1 MLNITQ
7 HYNEDSRRCPI
18 NEVEYTGEKFPIS
31 ASNVKRF
38 GVKVEPGRRELYDIF
53 IKLAVATYANGGK
66 VDAVSLGRL
75 AILVAQEAAKAGFAD
90 MVVDFRTEEGRKR
103 EREAAA
109 VDAKRK
115 DGVITY
121 GTGFLKK

>member
-1 MLNITQ
+1 MLNVTQ
-7 HYNEDSRRCPI
+7 HYSEDSRRCPI

-31 ASNVKRF
+31 VSNVKRYA
-38 GVKVEPGRRELYDIF
+38 VKDPEKRELYDLF
-53 IKLAVATYANGGK
+53 IKLAVATCANGGK
-66 VDAVSLGRL
+66 VDAVELGRR
-75 AILVAQEAAKAGFAD
+75 AVLVAQEAAKAGFAD
-90 MVVDFRTEEGRKR
+90 MVVDFRTEEDRKR

>member
-1 MLNITQ
+1 MLNVTQ
-7 HYNEDSRRCPI
+7 HYSETYRRCPI
-18 NEVEYTGEKFPIS
+18 NEVEHTGEKFPIS

-53 IKLAVATYANGGK
+53 IKLAVATCANGGK

-90 MVVDFRTEEGRKR
+90 MAVDFRTEEDRKR
-103 EREAAA
+103 EREAAGR
-109 VDAKRK
+109 DAKRK
-115 DGVITY
+115 NGAITY
-121 GTGFLKK
+121 SAGFLKK